1 MKLSAKALSMASA
14 ITVAIFWLIC
24 SILVAISPGS
34 MMQMTGQMV
43 HMDVAEASWSLSWT
57 GFFLGWIVWTALA
70 AIFGWLIALMYN
82 RLATE

>member
-1 MKLSAKALSMASA
+1 MKLSAKALSLASA

-43 HMDVAEASWSLSWT
+43 HMDVAEMSWT
-57 GFFLGWIVWTALA
+57 LTWAGFLIGWVVWSVLA
-70 AIFGWLIALMYN
+70 GVFGWLLALIYT

>member
-24 SILVAISPGS
+24 SILVAISPDS

-43 HMDVAEASWSLSWT
+43 HMDVAEVSWSLSWAGFLT
-57 GFFLGWIVWTALA
+57 GWVVWSVLA
-70 AIFGWLIALMYN
+70 GIFGWLLAVIYN